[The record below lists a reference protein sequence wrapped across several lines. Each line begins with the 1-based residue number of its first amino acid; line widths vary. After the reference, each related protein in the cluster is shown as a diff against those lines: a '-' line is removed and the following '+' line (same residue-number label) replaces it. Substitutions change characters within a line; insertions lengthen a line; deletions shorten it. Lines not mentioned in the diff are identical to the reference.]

1 VLRGLALIGLAA
13 ISWGTTGSVSTL
25 LLAHAGAEPFLV
37 GAARMAVAAALLL
50 VGALVTGAPGIAR
63 RDLAPC
69 AGLGGCMA
77 AYQAAYF
84 SAVALTGIA
93 VTALVAICSA
103 PLMIAL
109 LAAII
114 LGERLTRR
122 TGIALALGVTGTVL
136 LIAGSGGG
144 HAAPHR
150 FAAGALLALVAG
162 LAYALYVVV
171 TKRALASTAPL
182 PLTAATFVTA
192 TVFMLPLLAWTHAP
206 FAQAARGWAWLLYLG
221 AVATAGAYAL
231 YAAGLRRVPAAVAG
245 VVTLLEPLTATLLG
259 VLVFGERLDAT
270 GAVGALLLVSAIVM
284 LGATPELAATPRD

>member
-1 VLRGLALIGLAA
+1 MLRGLALIGLAA
-13 ISWGTTGSVSTL
+13 ISWGTTGSVSTM
-25 LLAHAGAEPFLV
+25 LLARAGAEPFVV
-37 GAARMAVAAALLL
+37 GAARMAVAAVLLL
-50 VGALVTGAPGIAR
+50 IGAIVTGASGIAR
-63 RDLAPC
+63 RDLVPC
-69 AGLGGCMA
+69 AGLGCCMA

-84 SAVALTGIA
+84 SAVAMTGIA

-103 PLMIAL
+103 PVMIAL
-109 LAAII
+109 LATVF

-122 TGIALALGVTGTVL
+122 TGTALVLGITGTAL

-144 HAAPHR
+144 DIAPPR

-162 LAYALYVVV
+162 LAYAVYVVV
-171 TKRALASTAPL
+171 TKRSLARTAPL
-182 PLTAATFVTA
+182 PLTAATFVAA
-192 TVFMLPLLAWTHAP
+192 TVFMLPLLAWTQAP

-259 VLVFGERLDAT
+259 VLVFRERL
-270 GAVGALLLVSAIVM
+270 GAVGALGALLLVSAIA
-284 LGATPELAATPRD
+284 LLAATAESGATPPD